1 MKRIETMAWLRRKN
15 YQSSLPE
22 NNVTPLVPSPTGAP
36 QLAPS
41 PPAPQTSSSLLVP
54 ASAIA
59 IAIGAVVA
67 AGANW
72 DSWVASRSVQSTDDA
87 AVYADVSSVSARIS
101 GTVEVVPIADYAR
114 VRAGDL
120 LFSIDRKPYEV
131 ALRSAEAKL
140 EAARAQLEDNATQ
153 RTFQFTQIDVA
164 AAQQQASEADEV
176 QADKELQ
183 RQTRLGLD
191 GRASSV
197 QNLEKATAAYERAL
211 ASSKTAKA
219 TVAAQRVKLD
229 VLSKQRE
236 VLEANVDL
244 AAADV
249 AARELDVGYA
259 NVRAP
264 VDGVVA
270 RRNVQLGNYVSTGTN
285 LISIVPLPHV
295 YILANYKEN
304 QLSLVREGQPVD
316 ISVDLLP
323 GAVFHG
329 VVSRI
334 SPASGSTFALLPP
347 DNATGNF
354 TKVAQRLTVR
364 IELDASQAHFD
375 SLRPGMS
382 VITSITT
389 KADRHD

>member
-1 MKRIETMAWLRRKN
+1 MAWLRRKN

-41 PPAPQTSSSLLVP
+41 PPTPQTSSSLLVP

-72 DSWVASRSVQSTDDA
+72 DSWVANRSVQSTDDA
-87 AVYADVSSVSARIS
+87 AVFADVSSVSARIS

-114 VRAGDL
+114 VKAGDL

-153 RTFQFTQIDVA
+153 RTFQFTQLDVA

-364 IELDASQAHFD
+364 IELDANQAHFD
-375 SLRPGMS
+375 RLRPGMS
-382 VITSITT
+382 VVTSITT